1 MTGSTDDGGS
11 RGKEDPAPLAKV
23 KGIEHFDNVIDIS
36 QAPIG
41 RTPRLGRR
49 YNTDQRLR

>member
-1 MTGSTDDGGS
+1 MTAVLVDGGILRRS
-11 RGKEDPAPLAKV
+11 PKV

-49 YNTDQRLR
+49 FNTDQRLR